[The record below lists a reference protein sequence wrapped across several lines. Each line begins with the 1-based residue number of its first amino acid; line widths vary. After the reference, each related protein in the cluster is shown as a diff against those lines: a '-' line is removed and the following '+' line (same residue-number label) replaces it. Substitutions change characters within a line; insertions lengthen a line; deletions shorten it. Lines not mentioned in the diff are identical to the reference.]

1 MRNKCFITG
10 LGTLLICTA
19 IYADTP
25 YNLHVWLKN
34 GESKTYDINQVDS
47 ITFKDSH
54 QTTYKPLNEWTF
66 LPAAPE
72 AIRLSLTDEQKGYV
86 RSGNEFAKK
95 SFYLICKDSTLKK
108 QEGYEN
114 LFYSPISL
122 QIALGL
128 CANGASTQGITEI
141 ANAFGIEG
149 ANPLESM
156 NDYFNKVILS
166 LNSSVD
172 SVTLKVNN
180 SYWPMVGATVKEPFL
195 TTAREKYYATVR
207 HLDYAHNKEAAKDTI
222 NRWAALVT
230 NNCIRDLDPP
240 VDELTTACIGN
251 AVYFKG
257 LWATPFSDY
266 GTSIDTFYQAS
277 GTPQLVDMMKSDED
291 FSFMYAQTDDYQMVE
306 LDYGSWVDDGVGNM
320 RPEND
325 GGTYSM
331 VIVLP
336 AMGKDLDETFNN
348 INWDSIGMNM
358 KRTDVDLRLPKFDFK
373 NKLGLNEYLKALGI
387 QDIFKG
393 LPNALDIPENVSS
406 VTQNSYIKVDENGTE
421 AAAVT
426 LIVDRAVGMHDP
438 VEYTE
443 MKVNRPFGF
452 VIREM
457 ESGMILFMGKVT
469 KILDPQ

>member
-1 MRNKCFITG
+1 MRNKGLITG
-10 LGTLLICTA
+10 LGTILISAA

-34 GESKTYDINQVDS
+34 GELKTYDINQVDS
-47 ITFKDSH
+47 VTFVDSH

-66 LPAAPE
+66 LPTASE
-72 AIRLSLTDEQKGYV
+72 AIPLSLTDEQKGYV

-149 ANPLESM
+149 TNSLESM

-180 SYWPMVGATVKEPFL
+180 SYWPKVGATVKEPFL

-207 HLDYAHNKEAAKDTI
+207 HLDYVHNPEAAKDTI
-222 NRWAALVT
+222 RRWAALAT
-230 NNCIRDLDPP
+230 NNCIQNLDPP
-240 VDELTTACIGN
+240 IDELTTACIGN

-257 LWATPFSDY
+257 LWAAPFVDY
-266 GTSIDTFYQAS
+266 ETRKDTFYQAS
-277 GTPQLVDMMKSDED
+277 GTPRRVDMMKSDED
-291 FSFMYAQTDDYQMVE
+291 LSFMMYAQTDDYQMVE
-306 LDYGSWVDDGVGNM
+306 LNYGSWVDDGMGNM
-320 RPEND
+320 RTEYG

-358 KRTDVDLRLPKFDFK
+358 EMTAVDLRLPKFDFK
-373 NKLGLNEYLKALGI
+373 NKLGLKEYLKALGI

-393 LPNALDIPENVSS
+393 LPNALDISEKVSS

-426 LIVDRAVGMHDP
+426 LIVDRAMGMHDP
-438 VEYTE
+438 IKYTE

-452 VIREM
+452 VIRER

-469 KILDPQ
+469 KI

>member
-1 MRNKCFITG
+1 MRNKGLITG
-10 LGTLLICTA
+10 LGTILISAA

-34 GESKTYDINQVDS
+34 GELKTYDINQVDS
-47 ITFKDSH
+47 VTFVDSH

-66 LPAAPE
+66 LPTASE
-72 AIRLSLTDEQKGYV
+72 AIPLSLTDEQKGYV

-108 QEGYEN
+108 LEGYEN

-149 ANPLESM
+149 TNSLESM

-207 HLDYAHNKEAAKDTI
+207 HLDYVHNPEAAKDTI
-222 NRWAALVT
+222 RRWAALAT
-230 NNCIRDLDPP
+230 NNCIQNLDPP
-240 VDELTTACIGN
+240 IDELTTACIGN

-257 LWATPFSDY
+257 LWAAPFVDY
-266 GTSIDTFYQAS
+266 ETRKDTFYQAS
-277 GTPQLVDMMKSDED
+277 GTPRRVDMMKSDED
-291 FSFMYAQTDDYQMVE
+291 LSFMMYAQTDDYQMVE
-306 LDYGSWVDDGVGNM
+306 LNYGSWVDDGMGNM
-320 RPEND
+320 RTEYG

-358 KRTDVDLRLPKFDFK
+358 EMTAVDLRLPKFDFK
-373 NKLGLNEYLKALGI
+373 NKLGLKEYLIALGI

-393 LPNALDIPENVSS
+393 LPNALDISEKVSS

-426 LIVDRAVGMHDP
+426 LIVDRAMGMHDP
-438 VEYTE
+438 IKYTE

-452 VIREM
+452 VIRER

-469 KILDPQ
+469 KI

>member
-1 MRNKCFITG
+1 MRNKGLITG
-10 LGTLLICTA
+10 LGTILISAA

-34 GESKTYDINQVDS
+34 GELKTYDINQVDS
-47 ITFKDSH
+47 VTFVDSH

-66 LPAAPE
+66 LPVAPE

-108 QEGYEN
+108 QVGYEN

-149 ANPLESM
+149 ANSLESM

-207 HLDYAHNKEAAKDTI
+207 HLDYAHNPEAAKDTI
-222 NRWAALVT
+222 KLWAALAT
-230 NNCIRDLDPP
+230 NNCIRNLDPP
-240 VDELTTACIGN
+240 IDELTTACIGN

-257 LWATPFSDY
+257 LWAAPFVDY
-266 GTSIDTFYQAS
+266 ETRKDTFYQAS
-277 GTPQLVDMMKSDED
+277 GTPRRVDMMKSDED
-291 FSFMYAQTDDYQMVE
+291 LSFMMYAQTDDYQMVE
-306 LDYGSWVDDGVGNM
+306 LNYGSWVDDGMGNM
-320 RPEND
+320 RTEYG

-358 KRTDVDLRLPKFDFK
+358 EMTAVDLRLPKFDFK

-387 QDIFKG
+387 QDIFRG
-393 LPNALDIPENVSS
+393 LPNALDISEKVSA

-426 LIVDRAVGMHDP
+426 LIVDRAMGMHDP
-438 VEYTE
+438 IKYTE

-452 VIREM
+452 VIRER

-469 KILDPQ
+469 KI

>member
-1 MRNKCFITG
+1 MRNKGLITG
-10 LGTLLICTA
+10 LGTILISAA

-34 GESKTYDINQVDS
+34 GELKTYDINQVDS
-47 ITFKDSH
+47 VTFVDSH

-66 LPAAPE
+66 LPTASE
-72 AIRLSLTDEQKGYV
+72 AIPLSLTDEQKGYV

-149 ANPLESM
+149 TNSLESM

-180 SYWPMVGATVKEPFL
+180 SYWPKVGATVKEPFL

-207 HLDYAHNKEAAKDTI
+207 HLDYVHNPEAAKDTI
-222 NRWAALVT
+222 RRWAALAT
-230 NNCIRDLDPP
+230 NNCIQNLDPP
-240 VDELTTACIGN
+240 IDELTTACIGN

-257 LWATPFSDY
+257 LWAAPFVDY
-266 GTSIDTFYQAS
+266 ETRKDTFYQAS
-277 GTPQLVDMMKSDED
+277 GTPRRVDMMKSDED
-291 FSFMYAQTDDYQMVE
+291 LSFMMYAQTDDYQMVE
-306 LDYGSWVDDGVGNM
+306 LNYGSWVDDGMGNM
-320 RPEND
+320 RTEYG

-358 KRTDVDLRLPKFDFK
+358 EMTAVDLRLPKFDFK
-373 NKLGLNEYLKALGI
+373 NKLGLKEYLIALGI

-393 LPNALDIPENVSS
+393 LPNALDISEKVSS

-426 LIVDRAVGMHDP
+426 LIVDRAMGMHDP
-438 VEYTE
+438 IKYTE

-452 VIREM
+452 VIRER

-469 KILDPQ
+469 KI

>member
-1 MRNKCFITG
+1 MRNKGLITG

-34 GESKTYDINQVDS
+34 GELKTYDINQVDS
-47 ITFKDSH
+47 VTFVDSH

-66 LPAAPE
+66 LPVAPE
-72 AIRLSLTDEQKGYV
+72 AIPLSLTDEQKGYV

-207 HLDYAHNKEAAKDTI
+207 HLDYAHNPEAAKDTI
-222 NRWAALVT
+222 KLWAALAT
-230 NNCIRDLDPP
+230 NNCIRNLDPP
-240 VDELTTACIGN
+240 IDELTTACIGN

-257 LWATPFSDY
+257 LWAAPFVDY
-266 GTSIDTFYQAS
+266 ETRKDTFYQAS
-277 GTPQLVDMMKSDED
+277 GTPRRVDMMKSDED
-291 FSFMYAQTDDYQMVE
+291 LSFMMYAQTDDYQMVE
-306 LDYGSWVDDGVGNM
+306 LNYGSWVDDGMGNM
-320 RPEND
+320 RTEYG

-358 KRTDVDLRLPKFDFK
+358 EMTAVDLRLPKFDFK
-373 NKLGLNEYLKALGI
+373 NKLGLKEYLKALGI
-387 QDIFKG
+387 QDIFRG
-393 LPNALDIPENVSS
+393 LPNALDISEKVSA

-426 LIVDRAVGMHDP
+426 LIVDRAMGMHDP
-438 VEYTE
+438 IKYTE

-452 VIREM
+452 VIRER

-469 KILDPQ
+469 KI

>member
-1 MRNKCFITG
+1 MKNKCFITG
-10 LGTLLICTA
+10 LGTILVCTA

-25 YNLHVWLKN
+25 NNLQVWLKN
-34 GESKTYDINQVDS
+34 GEMKTYDISQVDS
-47 ITFKDSH
+47 ITFKESYE
-54 QTTYKPLNEWTF
+54 QTYKPLNEWTF

-128 CANGASTQGITEI
+128 CANGASTQGIAEI
-141 ANAFGIEG
+141 ADAFGIEG
-149 ANPLESM
+149 TNSLESM

-207 HLDYAHNKEAAKDTI
+207 HLDYAHNKKAAKDTI

-240 VDELTTACIGN
+240 IDELTTACIGN

-257 LWATPFSDY
+257 LWDAPFLDY
-266 GTSIDTFYQAS
+266 GTHKDTFYQAS
-277 GTPQLVDMMKSDED
+277 GEPQLVDMMSNDED
-291 FSFMYAQTDDYQMVE
+291 FSLKYAQTDDYQMVE
-306 LDYGSWVDDGVGNM
+306 LNYGCWVESGYGL
-320 RPEND
+320 RPSYSA
-325 GGTYSM
+325 TYSM

-348 INWDSIGMNM
+348 INWDSIDVNM
-358 KRTDVDLRLPKFDFK
+358 KYEAMDLRLPKFDFK

-393 LPNALDIPENVSS
+393 LPNALDIPEKVSS

-426 LIVDRAVGMHDP
+426 LIVDKAVGMHDP

-452 VIREM
+452 VIRER

-469 KILDPQ
+469 KIQNPE

>member
-1 MRNKCFITG
+1 MRNKGLITG
-10 LGTLLICTA
+10 LGTILISAA

-34 GESKTYDINQVDS
+34 GELKTYDINQVDS
-47 ITFKDSH
+47 VTFVDSH

-66 LPAAPE
+66 LPTASE
-72 AIRLSLTDEQKGYV
+72 AIPLSLTDEQKGYV

-149 ANPLESM
+149 TNSLESM

-180 SYWPMVGATVKEPFL
+180 SYWPKVGATVKEPFL

-207 HLDYAHNKEAAKDTI
+207 HLDYVHNPEAAKDTI
-222 NRWAALVT
+222 RRWAALVT
-230 NNCIRDLDPP
+230 NNCIQDLDPLI
-240 VDELTTACIGN
+240 DELTTACIGN

-257 LWATPFSDY
+257 LWAAPFVNY
-266 GTSIDTFYQAS
+266 ETRKDTFYQAS
-277 GTPQLVDMMKSDED
+277 GTPRRVDMMKSDED
-291 FSFMYAQTDDYQMVE
+291 LSFMMYAQTDDYQMVE
-306 LDYGSWVDDGVGNM
+306 LNYGSWVDDGMGNM
-320 RPEND
+320 RTEYG

-358 KRTDVDLRLPKFDFK
+358 EMTAVDLRLPKFDFK
-373 NKLGLNEYLKALGI
+373 NKLGLKEYLIALGI

-393 LPNALDIPENVSS
+393 LPNALDIQEKVSS

-426 LIVDRAVGMHDP
+426 LIVDRAMGMHDP
-438 VEYTE
+438 IKYTE

-452 VIREM
+452 VIRER

-469 KILDPQ
+469 KI

>member
-1 MRNKCFITG
+1 MRNKGLITG
-10 LGTLLICTA
+10 LGTILISAA

-34 GESKTYDINQVDS
+34 GELKTYDINQVDS
-47 ITFKDSH
+47 VTFVDSH

-149 ANPLESM
+149 TNSLELM

-207 HLDYAHNKEAAKDTI
+207 HLDYVHNPEAAKDTI
-222 NRWAALVT
+222 KLWAALAT
-230 NNCIRDLDPP
+230 NNCIRNLDPP
-240 VDELTTACIGN
+240 IDELTTACIGN

-257 LWATPFSDY
+257 LWAAPFVDY
-266 GTSIDTFYQAS
+266 ETRKDTFYQAS
-277 GTPQLVDMMKSDED
+277 GTPRRVDMMKSDED
-291 FSFMYAQTDDYQMVE
+291 LSFMMYAQTDDYQMVE
-306 LDYGSWVDDGVGNM
+306 LNYGSWVDDGMGNM
-320 RPEND
+320 RTEYG

-358 KRTDVDLRLPKFDFK
+358 EMTAVDLRLPKFDFK

-387 QDIFKG
+387 QDIFRG
-393 LPNALDIPENVSS
+393 LPNALDISEKVSA

-426 LIVDRAVGMHDP
+426 LIVDRAMGMHDP
-438 VEYTE
+438 IKYTE

-452 VIREM
+452 VIRER

-469 KILDPQ
+469 KI

>member
-1 MRNKCFITG
+1 MRNKGLITG
-10 LGTLLICTA
+10 LGTILISAA

-34 GESKTYDINQVDS
+34 GELKTYDINQVDS
-47 ITFKDSH
+47 VTFVDSH

-66 LPAAPE
+66 LPTASE
-72 AIRLSLTDEQKGYV
+72 AIPLSLTDEQKGYV

-108 QEGYEN
+108 LEGYEN

-149 ANPLESM
+149 TNSLELM

-207 HLDYAHNKEAAKDTI
+207 HLDYAHNPEAAKDTI
-222 NRWAALVT
+222 KLWAALAT
-230 NNCIRDLDPP
+230 NNCIRNLDPP
-240 VDELTTACIGN
+240 IDELTTACIGN

-257 LWATPFSDY
+257 LWAAPFVDY
-266 GTSIDTFYQAS
+266 ETRKDTFYQAS
-277 GTPQLVDMMKSDED
+277 GTPRRVDMMKSDED
-291 FSFMYAQTDDYQMVE
+291 LSFMMYAQTDDYQMVE
-306 LDYGSWVDDGVGNM
+306 LNYGSWVDDGMGNM
-320 RPEND
+320 RTEYG

-358 KRTDVDLRLPKFDFK
+358 EMTAVDLRLPKFDFK
-373 NKLGLNEYLKALGI
+373 NKLGLKEYLKALGI

-393 LPNALDIPENVSS
+393 LPNALDISEKVSS

-426 LIVDRAVGMHDP
+426 LIVDRAMGMHDP
-438 VEYTE
+438 IKYTE

-452 VIREM
+452 VIRER

-469 KILDPQ
+469 KI

>member
-1 MRNKCFITG
+1 
-10 LGTLLICTA
+10 
-19 IYADTP
+19 
-25 YNLHVWLKN
+25 
-34 GESKTYDINQVDS
+34 
-47 ITFKDSH
+47 
-54 QTTYKPLNEWTF
+54 
-66 LPAAPE
+66 
-72 AIRLSLTDEQKGYV
+72 
-86 RSGNEFAKK
+86 
-95 SFYLICKDSTLKK
+95 
-108 QEGYEN
+108 
-114 LFYSPISL
+114 
-122 QIALGL
+122 
-128 CANGASTQGITEI
+128 
-141 ANAFGIEG
+141 
-149 ANPLESM
+149 
-156 NDYFNKVILS
+156 
-166 LNSSVD
+166 
-172 SVTLKVNN
+172 
-180 SYWPMVGATVKEPFL
+180 
-195 TTAREKYYATVR
+195 
-207 HLDYAHNKEAAKDTI
+207 
-222 NRWAALVT
+222 
-230 NNCIRDLDPP
+230 
-240 VDELTTACIGN
+240 
-251 AVYFKG
+251 
-257 LWATPFSDY
+257 
-266 GTSIDTFYQAS
+266 
-277 GTPQLVDMMKSDED
+277 
-291 FSFMYAQTDDYQMVE
+291 
-306 LDYGSWVDDGVGNM
+306 
-320 RPEND
+320 
-325 GGTYSM
+325 M